1 MYAFIEQHNIALLSI
16 SQLIALI
23 TSYVSLHLLGYMKIE
38 PWKFWRWLIAGLI
51 GIGLWAMHFT
61 ALMSVDLGFP
71 VAYDRWLTLLSLFV
85 AVGTSY
91 AAFGCFGGGGSK
103 SRYVGASL
111 LLGLGAVS
119 MHMIGV
125 EAIQATKQYDPA
137 MVVLSGAIGVA
148 AAMLVFG
155 IAARREPRQGAAARF
170 FCALLLTAGMTFMH
184 SVGMHGTTF
193 APQAAIA
200 GRPYFG
206 PVSNWLAHTVA
217 HVTIGIVLAALI
229 AVYLHR
235 LTYNDRKHK
244 SLFENYP
251 DVILLVDGNGTILQ
265 SNRAAAGAFGWEPEA
280 LAGRTFDLLVS
291 EEDRSRAIETL
302 RQAAGGAPVELELTI
317 RHRSGRTLYFQ
328 TKAIPHTGDPAGQS
342 IYVVLKDVTEAKLAR
357 RKQTQMEMQ
366 FHSVVETALDAVI
379 VTDENMNILVWNKGA
394 RKMFGYSEE
403 EVLGQRIDFII
414 PQRLQPSHREAVE
427 RYRRTQKGRIV
438 GTTQELHGVRKGGEE
453 FPLELSISAWKVEGT
468 AYYSAIIRDITE
480 RKAAERALRVSEE
493 RYRQLIESFPEA
505 IFIGQG
511 NRWVYANETGAKLL
525 GASSREQLLGRDVF
539 SFVHPEYHAN
549 IHARIRLTETEER
562 RTERMEEKWIRFD
575 GSEIHVQVSAIPA
588 RLGDTDGLV
597 RIVLV
602 RDMTELRKARELYER
617 SEKLSVA
624 GELAAGIAHEIRNP
638 LTAIKGFLQL
648 MSEEQEP
655 PYYDIIRSELSRI
668 EFVIS
673 ELLMIAKPQQVRFV
687 KRRIADIAVQV
698 VALLESQAIMSDV
711 SIVCDIEAEDA
722 EVLCDENQMKQVL
735 INIMKN
741 GIEAMADGGTL
752 HVSLERDGAFAVR
765 IRIRD
770 EGIGISPDMLKRL
783 GEPFYTT
790 KEKGTGLGLMTS
802 YRIVGNHRG
811 RISVDSELGR
821 GTTFTISLPVS
832 RDDDGLEDMY
842 PF

>member
-1 MYAFIEQHNIALLSI
+1 MHQSLDQHNIVLLSI
-16 SQLIALI
+16 SQLISFV
-23 TSYVSLHLLGYMKIE
+23 TSYVSLHLLDYMKTE
-38 PWKFWRWLIAGLI
+38 PWKFWRWLIAGLVGI
-51 GIGLWAMHFT
+51 GIWAMHFT
-61 ALMSVDLGFP
+61 ALMSVDFGFP
-71 VAYDRWLTLLSLFV
+71 VAYDRGLTIFSLLVS
-85 AVGTSY
+85 VGTSY
-91 AAFGCFGGGGSK
+91 AAFGCFGTGSSK
-103 SRYVGASL
+103 LRYAGASL

-125 EAIQATKQYDPA
+125 HAIHAAKLYEPMFIA
-137 MVVLSGAIGVA
+137 LSAAIGIA
-148 AAMLVFG
+148 SAMLVFG
-155 IAARREPRQGAAARF
+155 IAMRWRPKRDAALRF
-170 FCALLLTAGMTFMH
+170 VCAVLLTAGMSLLHFT
-184 SVGMHGTTF
+184 GMHGTTF
-193 APQAAIA
+193 ARQAAHPA
-200 GRPYFG
+200 EQHSAS
-206 PVSNWLAHTVA
+206 VSSWLGHTVA
-217 HVTIGIVLAALI
+217 HATIGVVLAALI
-229 AVYLHR
+229 AVYLYR

-251 DVILLVDGNGTILQ
+251 DVILLVSGNGTILQ
-265 SNRAAAGAFGWEPEA
+265 SNRAAEAAFGWEPDT
-280 LAGRTFDLLVS
+280 LAGHPLEILLVD
-291 EEDRSRAIETL
+291 EDRSRAKEML
-302 RQAAGGAPVELELTI
+302 YQAAIGTSVELELTI
-317 RHRSGRTLYFQ
+317 VHRGGRTLHFQ
-328 TKAIPHTGDPAGQS
+328 TKAIPHTADPAVQAV
-342 IYVVLKDVTEAKLAR
+342 YVVLKDVTEAKLALR
-357 RKQTQMEMQ
+357 RQAQMEMQ

-379 VTDENMNILVWNKGA
+379 VTDENMNIMVWNKGA
-394 RKMFGYSEE
+394 RKMFGYTEE
-403 EVLGQRIDFII
+403 EVLGRRIDFII
-414 PQRLQPSHREAVE
+414 PQRLQPSHRQAVE
-427 RYRRTQKGRIV
+427 RYRRTQEERVI
-438 GTTQELHGVRKGGEE
+438 GTTQELHGVRKSGEE

-480 RKAAERALRVSEE
+480 RKSAEQALRVSEE

-525 GASSREQLLGRDVF
+525 GAASREQLLGRDVF

-549 IHARIRLTETEER
+549 IHVRIRLTETEER

-575 GSEIHVQVSAIPA
+575 GSEVHVQVSAIPA
-588 RLGDTDGLV
+588 RLEDTIGLV

-648 MSEEQEP
+648 MSEEKAP

-673 ELLMIAKPQQVRFV
+673 ELLMIAKPQQVRYV
-687 KRRIADIAVQV
+687 KRRIADIAMQV
-698 VALLESQAIMSDV
+698 MSLLESQAIMNNV
-711 SIVCDIEAEDA
+711 SIVSDIEAEDA
-722 EVLCDENQMKQVL
+722 EVLCDENQMKQVF

-741 GIEAMADGGTL
+741 GIESMVNGGTL
-752 HVSLERDGAFAVR
+752 HVSLQRDGAYAVR

-770 EGIGISPDMLKRL
+770 EGTGISPDMLKRL

-802 YRIVGNHRG
+802 YRIIGNHRG
-811 RISVDSELGR
+811 RIAVDSELGR

-832 RDDDGLEDMY
+832 RDDDGLEDMF